1 MRHRHLAKAAGQ
13 QQLLATYS
21 HRASRRLYRF
31 RGGRR
36 SGSARERCAWIGIA
50 DRLGEFGFAGQAGQL
65 LLPQIEERR
74 DDGRGLFLAH
84 LHPRCGILRVQP
96 LDVKR
101 PMA

>member
-1 MRHRHLAKAAGQ
+1 MLVDPHA
-13 QQLLATYS
+13 
-21 HRASRRLYRF
+21 
-31 RGGRR
+31 RGGCPLDGVGVDFEAAVAQEALE
-36 SGSARERCAWIGIA
+36 SDAPGLAY
-50 DRLGEFGFAGQAGQL
+50 GQAGQL